1 MPAATVATPPKTAKG
16 GKSAEPTPI
25 ERLLASGKTSKI
37 DPSTGRSQAIH
48 AKCPTDGAP
57 SSVRRVTGEGGV
69 GIMEVTLRCP
79 QCAVDFVA
87 STSSL
92 YLN

>member
-1 MPAATVATPPKTAKG
+1 MPAATVAAPPKTAKS
-16 GKSAEPTPI
+16 GKSVEPSAV

-37 DPSTGRSQAIH
+37 DPATGRSQALQ

-57 SSVRRVTGEGGV
+57 SGVRRVTREGGA

-79 QCAVDFVA
+79 RCAVDFVA
-87 STSSL
+87 PVSSL
-92 YLN
+92 YLS